1 MFRLSF
7 VSRLSLRYPSE
18 IQISLEID
26 IDIDIDIDIAMNIK
40 VTVVR
45 QTMNQTLY
53 THYASSMKSIFLDI
67 ILHSWNVS

>member
-18 IQISLEID
+18 IQISLEIYSD
-26 IDIDIDIDIAMNIK
+26 IDIDNAMNIK

-45 QTMNQTLY
+45 QTMNETLY
-53 THYASSMKSIFLDI
+53 THYASPMKSIFLDI

>member
-18 IQISLEID
+18 IQISLEIY
-26 IDIDIDIDIAMNIK
+26 IDIDIDIAMNIK

-45 QTMNQTLY
+45 QTMNETLY
-53 THYASSMKSIFLDI
+53 TRYPPSMKSIFLDI
-67 ILHSWNVS
+67 NLHSWNVS

>member
-26 IDIDIDIDIAMNIK
+26 IDIDIDIAMNIK

-45 QTMNQTLY
+45 QTMNETLY
-53 THYASSMKSIFLDI
+53 THYASPMKSIFFDI

>member
-18 IQISLEID
+18 IQISLEIY
-26 IDIDIDIDIAMNIK
+26 IDIDIAMNIK

-45 QTMNQTLY
+45 QTMNETLY
-53 THYASSMKSIFLDI
+53 THYASPMKSIFLDI

>member
-26 IDIDIDIDIAMNIK
+26 IDIDIDIAINIK

-45 QTMNQTLY
+45 QTMNETLY
-53 THYASSMKSIFLDI
+53 THYASPMKSIFLDI

>member
-18 IQISLEID
+18 IQISLEIY
-26 IDIDIDIDIAMNIK
+26 IDIDIDIAMNIK

-53 THYASSMKSIFLDI
+53 THYASPMKSIFLDI